1 MRLDKVLGLAD
12 FLGKRG
18 EAIKM
23 LAQGARLLRDGQATA
38 PSALQPSAG
47 WTTGQ
52 AAAGASVSGSAPV
65 AAALDIGLDPDEWA
79 LIRVMVAAAQADGQI
94 SADEQRSIL
103 HYAQQLG
110 ASQQQIHQL
119 GRELQQ
125 RMSAPAIVQS
135 VDSITV
141 RKLMYQCAFAMVK
154 SDGRVAPREVAFLT
168 EIATATEIAH
178 DVLARLVG

>member
-1 MRLDKVLGLAD
+1 MRLDKVLGLAE

-18 EAIKM
+18 EALKM
-23 LAQGARLLRDGQATA
+23 LAQGAQLLRDGQAAA
-38 PSALQPSAG
+38 PAMAQPPAG
-47 WTTGQ
+47 WAPGQ
-52 AAAGASVSGSAPV
+52 AAAGAPVSASSPV
-65 AAALDIGLDPDEWA
+65 APLPDIGLDPDEWA

-94 SADEQRSIL
+94 SADEQRNIL
-103 HYAQQLG
+103 QYAQHLG
-110 ASQQQIHQL
+110 ANQQQIHQL

-154 SDGRVAPREVAFLT
+154 SDARVDPREVAFLT
-168 EIATATEIAH
+168 ELATATELAH